1 MHAIKLSWGTGIAIT
16 YTIFVLV
23 LVFAVVQSTKVDH
36 SLVTEDYYQKD
47 LEYQTQIDKEVNA
60 LNLGEDL
67 QIKYADAQKAVQLQF
82 PAELGAVQGK
92 ILFFRPSDKNLDF
105 EAPVK
110 ADERGQQT
118 ISTQTMMP
126 GLWKVQVNWQ
136 AGGVA
141 YYKEESIIF

>member
-1 MHAIKLSWGTGIAIT
+1 MKLNWGTGIAIT

-82 PAELGAVQGK
+82 PAELGAVQGN

-105 EAPVK
+105 EAPVQ
-110 ADERGQQT
+110 ADERGQQI

-141 YYKEESIIF
+141 YYKEETVIF

>member
-1 MHAIKLSWGTGIAIT
+1 MKLSWGTGIAIT

-82 PAELGAVQGK
+82 PAELGVVQGK
-92 ILFFRPSDKNLDF
+92 ILFFRPSDKTLDF
-105 EAPVK
+105 EAPVQ

-141 YYKEESIIF
+141 YYKEETVIF